1 MDGRK
6 ETQKVAG
13 IGKRDMEMQSAAE
26 TKPTIVEKR
35 NVTEPESKKDAA
47 VTAASSSSGFMTR
60 AQIINNRAQVKI
72 LIL

>member
-1 MDGRK
+1 MLKKMDGRK

-35 NVTEPESKKDAA
+35 NVTEPESKEKGRRRNGGVLVVRLYDA
-47 VTAASSSSGFMTR
+47 R
-60 AQIINNRAQVKI
+60 ADY
-72 LIL
+72 